1 MVSLSCLS
9 DNFLKAALTH
19 FFKKKKTEV
28 RTEKLPSSLKNVLK
42 IKQNVSHSNTE
53 TTDTLTVAVKASGFS
68 F

>member
-9 DNFLKAALTH
+9 DNFVKAALTH
-19 FFKKKKTEV
+19 LKKKKTEV

>member
-19 FFKKKKTEV
+19 FFKKKTEV